1 MTCSNTKCVPIS
13 YICDGDND
21 CGDMSDE
28 RNCTGSTCGHDQM
41 TYFNGKCVRISYICD
56 GDNDCGDMSD
66 EQNCPGSTCGPDQM
80 MCSNGKCV
88 PISYICDGDN
98 DCGDFSDERNCAD
111 STCGP
116 DQMTC
121 SNGNCVPISH
131 ICDGNNN
138 CGDFSDERNCETISY
153 MPSNFLGFSVYVSN
167 TTDRSQGTLCF
178 KDNNFTTS
186 SLPAVFTIN
195 CSVHGQYVIYYNER
209 LPGTAYPDDYSMY
222 AFNDACEVEVY
233 ETLKED
239 SVNLWQIMFYC
250 ILGVFGVSLII
261 NGVLVKCVHSRGK
274 RLKKQRANDEAQW
287 RNGKL
292 LNISHNCN
300 EYENLQQSPVEIYDT
315 VV

>member
-66 EQNCPGSTCGPDQM
+66 EQNCRSTCGPDQM

-98 DCGDFSDERNCAD
+98 D
-111 STCGP
+111 
-116 DQMTC
+116 
-121 SNGNCVPISH
+121 
-131 ICDGNNN
+131 